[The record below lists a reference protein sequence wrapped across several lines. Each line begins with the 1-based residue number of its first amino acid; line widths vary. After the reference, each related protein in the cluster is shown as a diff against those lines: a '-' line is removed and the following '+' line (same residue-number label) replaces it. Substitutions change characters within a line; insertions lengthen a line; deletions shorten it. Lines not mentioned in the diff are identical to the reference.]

1 MGLQL
6 RDSEH
11 NIDPTDL
18 LKISTTEGFMIIESA
33 IIKDRIKNRD
43 QFRKLIIEMLDNSKS
58 LDLYEASQK
67 KLAVIIN
74 IDKNSTDYIDYLDI
88 LTERFGLAYEKFEH
102 IQYEDDMPEFV
113 AIISAGSNMPVKEVE
128 TIYKKYTEMTANVN
142 KKSDSFFESVGGLGF
157 DEEDS
162 MFDLKNKKKSTVS
175 KDAFFS
181 STSDAPAT
189 QPKKKDKSFNN
200 TKVNKNVID
209 EY

>member
-18 LKISTTEGFMIIESA
+18 LKISTTEGFMIIESS

-128 TIYKKYTEMTANVN
+128 AIYNKYLE
-142 KKSDSFFESVGGLGF
+142 ESARV
-157 DEEDS
+157 D
-162 MFDLKNKKKSTVS
+162 KT
-175 KDAFFS
+175 KDNFFS
-181 STSDAPAT
+181 SITSMNDL
-189 QPKKKDKSFNN
+189 
-200 TKVNKNVID
+200 D
-209 EY
+209 EDDPFEELPF